1 MKYSIIK
8 ENNFSFIETMPG
20 SNDSPLILLHGLMGA
35 LSNFENIL
43 DYFGSKINV
52 VVPLLPIFE
61 MPLKKVSVEGLV
73 EYVHSFIVYKNY
85 SKANLLGNSLGGH
98 ICQLITLEYPGLINT
113 VTLTGSSG
121 LFESAMGNTFPKRGD
136 KDFIRRKTEMVFY
149 DPKCASEELINEV
162 YDTVNDLGKAIR
174 IVKTAKSA
182 VRHNLEDKLS
192 KINHP
197 VLLVWG
203 KDDEVTPAWV
213 GEKFHELL
221 PNSELHLFDKCGH
234 VPMMEHPEKFNLIL
248 ESFLKKYR
256 QT

>member
-1 MKYSIIK
+1 
-8 ENNFSFIETMPG
+8 MPG
-20 SNDSPLILLHGLMGA
+20 SNDKPLVLLHGLMGA

-43 DYFGSKINV
+43 EYFGSKINV

-73 EYVHSFIVYKNY
+73 EYVHSFLVYKNY
-85 SKANLLGNSLGGH
+85 TKSNLLGNSLGGH
-98 ICQLITLEYPGLINT
+98 ICQLITLEYPDLINAL
-113 VTLTGSSG
+113 VLTGSSG

-136 KDFIRRKTEMVFY
+136 RDFIRRKTEMVFY

-182 VRHNLEDKLS
+182 VRHNLEDKLF
-192 KINHP
+192 KINQP

-234 VPMMEHPEKFNLIL
+234 VPMMEHPEKFNTIL
-248 ESFLKKYR
+248 ESFLNNHN
-256 QT
+256 